1 MSFLPFRGRIQS
13 CTAPDVTWCRFRK
26 ILIILCFCPHI
37 HGFLSM
43 LSPPEIQQHAGSQ
56 KYNIGKNR
64 SLNAKTNII
73 CKTVSCCRCIQFKY
87 RIRYVDSAVWQ
98 PKENV
103 LCEIPR
109 SMYGKCAPETVHI
122 IYHERKQNSHKENIQ
137 DRKNRDPMI
146 CQMQ

>member
-1 MSFLPFRGRIQS
+1 MKSFFRINYPRQINIVPYVFIHQIKKS
-13 CTAPDVTWCRFRK
+13 
-26 ILIILCFCPHI
+26 FCPHI
-37 HGFLSM
+37 HGFLSI
-43 LSPPEIQQHAGSQ
+43 LSPPEIQQHTGSQ

-73 CKTVSCCRCIQFKY
+73 CKTVSCCRCIQLKY
-87 RIRYVDSAVWQ
+87 RIRYVDSAIWQ

-122 IYHERKQNSHKENIQ
+122 IYHERK
-137 DRKNRDPMI
+137 
-146 CQMQ
+146 